1 MCFLQG
7 TETWFLLPKNVSK
20 EKEKT
25 FFFFSNKKNHDF
37 YNAFWMRATSIE
49 VAFSVVIEP
58 NAFWQGTPIHKL
70 LGGRDAN
77 EPFDIDY
84 FTI

>member
-1 MCFLQG
+1 
-7 TETWFLLPKNVSK
+7 
-20 EKEKT
+20 
-25 FFFFSNKKNHDF
+25 
-37 YNAFWMRATSIE
+37 MRATSIE

-70 LGGRDAN
+70 LSGRDAN